1 MAAQLAQQALAA
13 AQATEKQIDAEL
25 KALSQLDTNDLE
37 AIRQRR
43 LQELKERAGKEV
55 LWRAQGHLEYTELR
69 DEKQWFEAS
78 KENER
83 MVCHFYRG
91 TTWRCQILDRHFEAL
106 ARKHIESEQKHT
118 TYRYIRC
125 ANRKAV

>member
-1 MAAQLAQQALAA
+1 MIRCHKLL
-13 AQATEKQIDAEL
+13 KKKHLRDAEL

-43 LQELKERAGKEV
+43 IQELKERAQKEV

-83 MVCHFYRG
+83 MICHFYRG
-91 TTWRCQILDRHFEAL
+91 TTWRCQIVDRHFEQL
-106 ARKHIESEQKHT
+106 ARKHIES
-118 TYRYIRC
+118 
-125 ANRKAV
+125 AVHYSAI